1 MNSKY
6 MKCLLITLTMML
18 GMASVPTVVYGG
30 VINMSGGIDL
40 NIPTGAS
47 ANFSSGSVN

>member
-1 MNSKY
+1 
-6 MKCLLITLTMML
+6 MKENFAKLFIAAMML